1 MHFCLTTY
9 KYTKFDNFEWLKS
22 CDVIKEGKL
31 PQKKTLFNSP
41 IGVSFTIPDD
51 YIVQLFYMRYI
62 RPFSFEFATDKSK
75 ELLSGNEKLWALF
88 CIERAP
94 LMIQMLNDYFD
105 EEFERICN
113 ELGLSYTLLNDV
125 FDAHKPFA
133 TNYDCYKFAYD
144 NIDSE
149 NLHYFYILLIMSIE
163 GDYPTDMKELL
174 DFQKDLTESFV
185 RLAPHSIKEKAI
197 VALYKAFEQINKT
210 KIFKDKLGLSYDK
223 ILYGEG
229 IPLTGSFYLRWDK
242 VSFYDGFYLI
252 EHPSVSRY
260 AKKSKPLKI
269 ADSHSKK
276 VFNDISRIFLK
287 RLPPLHLQAVK
298 GKIVKVYNRA
308 CLDDCVSIMEY
319 KVNSPAK
326 VRKNLKER
334 PKIKKKEISSSE
346 ASKLCK
352 EFKSRFLDY
361 LCKKQ
366 LDEYKVICCVENR
379 VNSDLA
385 VTTEYSFIFTIKESK
400 DLVYIAFENTS
411 DSRCTYV
418 FPIPRRSWKESIDA
432 LYAFFASSEVN
443 KRQALSQ
450 RLVNLQLP
458 GRYDYIR
465 VLHTDY
471 LKWVDRIRCCF

>member
-1 MHFCLTTY
+1 
-9 KYTKFDNFEWLKS
+9 
-22 CDVIKEGKL
+22 
-31 PQKKTLFNSP
+31 
-41 IGVSFTIPDD
+41 
-51 YIVQLFYMRYI
+51 
-62 RPFSFEFATDKSK
+62 
-75 ELLSGNEKLWALF
+75 
-88 CIERAP
+88 
-94 LMIQMLNDYFD
+94 
-105 EEFERICN
+105 
-113 ELGLSYTLLNDV
+113 
-125 FDAHKPFA
+125 
-133 TNYDCYKFAYD
+133 
-144 NIDSE
+144 
-149 NLHYFYILLIMSIE
+149 
-163 GDYPTDMKELL
+163 
-174 DFQKDLTESFV
+174 
-185 RLAPHSIKEKAI
+185 
-197 VALYKAFEQINKT
+197 
-210 KIFKDKLGLSYDK
+210 
-223 ILYGEG
+223 
-229 IPLTGSFYLRWDK
+229 
-242 VSFYDGFYLI
+242 
-252 EHPSVSRY
+252 
-260 AKKSKPLKI
+260 
-269 ADSHSKK
+269 
-276 VFNDISRIFLK
+276 
-287 RLPPLHLQAVK
+287 
-298 GKIVKVYNRA
+298 
-308 CLDDCVSIMEY
+308 MEC

-326 VRKNLKER
+326 VRKDLKER

-400 DLVYIAFENTS
+400 DLVYLAFENTS

-418 FPIPRRSWKESIDA
+418 FPIPRRSWEESIDA